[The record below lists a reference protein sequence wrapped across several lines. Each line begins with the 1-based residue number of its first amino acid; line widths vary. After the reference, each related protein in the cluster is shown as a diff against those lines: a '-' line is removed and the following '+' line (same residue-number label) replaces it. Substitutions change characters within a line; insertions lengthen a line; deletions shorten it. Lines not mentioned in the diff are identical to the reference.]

1 MRKGNLAQTTKPR
14 AVPSALVHN
23 PSIRLVLIS
32 FLVLFLE
39 LALIRWLSAYI
50 LYLGYFTNF
59 ILLGALLGIGT
70 GSLLAH
76 RGRGLIQWFPPMLF
90 FLIILALL
98 SRAQVDPRLE
108 GFIYF
113 TSTQQ
118 VLRLP
123 LWFLLPLLFLVVSAL
138 FILPGQELGGLFNEF
153 EPLKAYGLNILGS
166 LAGIACFTLLS
177 LVSAQAWIWFLVAGL
192 LVVPFLP
199 RGGKRGRNVLLL
211 AGTVVVVA
219 VSDLSFSNLWSP
231 YSRLNLIERGA
242 TSARRVRIP
251 RDRPRPATYILMANG
266 IWHQEF
272 YPTERSQPFYSL
284 PYEVRGA
291 AGPLANVLVVGAGGG
306 NDVAAAL
313 AFGVKHIDAVEIDP
327 RVAELGVRY
336 HPERPYLDSRVE
348 LHVDDGRAF
357 LARSEQKYDIIVFA
371 LPDSL
376 ILASNMSN
384 VRLESFLFTRESFE
398 SVRDHLEPDGLFVLY
413 NYYRAEWLV
422 DKIASMLSDVFG
434 QSPLYHTYG
443 DPDYQP
449 LVFAT
454 FFAGPGTLKLDSASQ
469 GLYRRE
475 PGRLPPSTDNWPFLY
490 MQKPSLPIQY
500 TAILGLVLLLSFFYV
515 GRLCSRRGVMREGW
529 RYFLMGG
536 AFMLLEARSIV
547 QFFLLFGAT
556 WLVNSLVFFAVL
568 LAVLLANWVVARYRV
583 ARLQILYLLLLG
595 ALALNFALP
604 LDRLLFK
611 NLILRYVA
619 SSALLFSPI
628 FLANLIYSSLFRAT
642 RQANIAFGANLL
654 GTMVGGSIEY
664 LSLLL
669 GYQNLVLLAGLFY
682 AVVFFLGGR
691 IRTVEHTL
699 LEVTE

>member
-1 MRKGNLAQTTKPR
+1 MKSGSSEQTLRPR
-14 AVPSALVHN
+14 AFPSALVHN
-23 PSIRLVLIS
+23 PSMRLVLIS

-70 GSLLAH
+70 GSLMAH
-76 RGRGLIQWFPPMLF
+76 RGRGSIQWLPPLLF
-90 FLIILALL
+90 FLITIALL

-108 GFIYF
+108 GLIYF
-113 TSTQQ
+113 TSTQN
-118 VLRLP
+118 VIRLP
-123 LWFLLPLLFLVVSAL
+123 LWFLLPLIFLVVSAL
-138 FILPGQELGGLFNEF
+138 FVLPGQELGGLFNEF

-177 LVSAQAWIWFLVAGL
+177 LVSAQSWIWFLVAGL
-192 LVVPFLP
+192 LIVPFLP
-199 RGGKRGRNVLLL
+199 RGGKRTRNVLLL
-211 AGTVVVVA
+211 VGTVLVVA

-231 YSRLNLIERGA
+231 YSRLNLIERSA
-242 TSARRVRIP
+242 ETARRVRIP
-251 RDRPRPATYILMANG
+251 RDEPLHATYILMANG

-272 YPTERSQPFYSL
+272 YPMESSRPFYAL
-284 PYEVRGA
+284 PYEVLGA
-291 AGPLANVLVVGAGGG
+291 ASPRASVLVVGAGGG

-313 AFGVKHIDAVEIDP
+313 AFGVKQIDAVEIDP

-336 HPERPYLDSRVE
+336 HPERPYLDSRVD
-348 LHVDDGRAF
+348 LYVDDGRAF
-357 LARSEQKYDIIVFA
+357 MARSDQKYDMIVFA

-434 QSPLYHTYG
+434 QPPLYHTYA
-443 DPDYQP
+443 DQEYQF

-475 PGRLPPSTDNWPFLY
+475 PGPLPPSTDNWPFLY

-500 TAILGLVLLLSFFYV
+500 TAILGMVLLLSFAYV
-515 GRLCSRRGVMREGW
+515 GRLCARTGVIRESW
-529 RYFLMGG
+529 RYFFMGA

-556 WLVNSLVFFAVL
+556 WLVNSLVFFAIL
-568 LAVLLANWVVARYRV
+568 LAVLLANWVVARYRIS
-583 ARLQILYLLLLG
+583 RLQVLYVLLLG
-595 ALALNFALP
+595 ALGLNFALP
-604 LDRLLFK
+604 PERLLFK
-611 NLILRYVA
+611 STILRYAA

-642 RQANIAFGANLL
+642 RQANLAFGANLL
-654 GTMVGGSIEY
+654 GTMVGGSMEY
-664 LSLLL
+664 LALLL

-682 AVVFFLGGR
+682 AAVFFLSGR
-691 IRTVEHTL
+691 LRIADQ
-699 LEVTE
+699 